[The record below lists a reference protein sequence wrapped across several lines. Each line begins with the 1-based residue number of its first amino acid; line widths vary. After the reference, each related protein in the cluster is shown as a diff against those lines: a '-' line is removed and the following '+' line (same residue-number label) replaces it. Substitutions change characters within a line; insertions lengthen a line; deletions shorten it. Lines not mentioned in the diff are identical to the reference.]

1 MQIKKTNRFTAN
13 PLSRK
18 NQQNVN
24 TKVFLQSAFFN
35 VSGI

>member
-1 MQIKKTNRFTAN
+1 MLIKKTNRFTAN
-13 PLSRK
+13 PLCRK

-24 TKVFLQSAFFN
+24 TKDFLHSVFFN